1 MKIQNDREPGI
12 DSYDLIENSIGDKAF
27 RPHKVFENFQSF
39 ENFKVRS
46 F

>member
-12 DSYDLIENSIGDKAF
+12 DSYDLIENSIVHKAF

-39 ENFKVRS
+39 ENFKVGS
-46 F
+46 Y